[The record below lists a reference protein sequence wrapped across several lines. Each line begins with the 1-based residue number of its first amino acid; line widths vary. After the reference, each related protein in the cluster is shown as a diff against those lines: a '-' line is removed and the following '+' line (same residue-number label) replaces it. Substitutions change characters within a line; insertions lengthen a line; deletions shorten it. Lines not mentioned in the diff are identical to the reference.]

1 PGLVALKHN
10 QAIIAMKDRLKAN
23 GKAPKQII
31 CAAMRKLLH
40 FVYVVLKS
48 GQPYDPNLAVA
59 R

>member
-1 PGLVALKHN
+1 K
-10 QAIIAMKDRLKAN
+10 AIIAMKDRLKAN

-40 FVYVVLKS
+40 FVYAVLKS
-48 GQPYDPNLAVA
+48 GQPFDPKIALA